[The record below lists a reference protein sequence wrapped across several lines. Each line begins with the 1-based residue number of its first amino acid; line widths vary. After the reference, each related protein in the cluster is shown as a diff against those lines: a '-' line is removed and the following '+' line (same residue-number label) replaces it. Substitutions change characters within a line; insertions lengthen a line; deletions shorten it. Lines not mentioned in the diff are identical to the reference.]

1 MHCFEPTSGQW
12 DGEKSIKYLY
22 NESLIDLTCLT
33 DAPQKRY
40 RNSILLC
47 YFQTP
52 EHQTILFNHGAIQNI
67 APLLISPSYKV
78 LDSF

>member
-1 MHCFEPTSGQW
+1 MHCYEPASGQW
-12 DGEKSIKYLY
+12 DSEKSIKKLY

-33 DAPQKRY
+33 DAPQKRH
-40 RNSILLC
+40 RNPILLC
-47 YFQTP
+47 CVQTP